1 MSKEKALNIAN
12 LNLVDSAV
20 YKAKRNQRGCWQK
33 LSHDEWVAFC
43 KEMAKWFSEK
53 AADEWDKQVIAN
65 NERKAQSD
73 EDADIENVKKKRR
86 K

>member
-1 MSKEKALNIAN
+1 MSKEKALKIAS
-12 LNLVDSAV
+12 LSTVDFAV
-20 YKAKRNQRGCWQK
+20 YKTKRNLRSLWQK
-33 LSHDEWVAFC
+33 LSHEEWVSFC
-43 KEMAKWFSEK
+43 SQISNWLSNN

-65 NERKAQSD
+65 DERKAQSD